1 MVEYTKAVVPVW
13 ILPAKVLQLVKHKL
27 EDNMKIGLS
36 YSRCVRDIVDGKVSI
51 DDVLILITR
60 TDFNPHDD
68 EQWSGI
74 WLGYGGGADNAYSRG
89 FFAQSNPEW
98 AGYHDEDKFRSVSI
112 MLYDDGK
119 MHQPRQF
126 GAHPTRRPEIW
137 LEAVLPNSELENNPA
152 AKLAWEKF
160 QTIASLS
167 SVTLD
172 DKYQ

>member
-1 MVEYTKAVVPVW
+1 MA
-13 ILPAKVLQLVKHKL
+13 LQLVKHKL

-60 TDFNPHDD
+60 TDFDPRDD
-68 EQWSGI
+68 EQWQGI
-74 WLGYGGGADNAYSRG
+74 WIGYGGGTDNGYTTG
-89 FFAQSNPEW
+89 FFSQSNPEW
-98 AGYHDEDKFRSVSI
+98 AGYHEEDKFRSISI

-119 MHQPRQF
+119 MHQPRKF
-126 GAHPTRRPEIW
+126 GARPIRRPEIW
-137 LEAVLPNSELENNPA
+137 LEAVLPDSELERNPA

-167 SVTLD
+167 SVTMD